1 MNAFEI
7 TTVFKRETIYLKL
20 VKFIILCLFP
30 LQFNW
35 FHYITGNI
43 TVTLQKI
50 WS

>member
-30 LQFNW
+30 CYNSTGA
-35 FHYITGNI
+35 ITLL
-43 TVTLQKI
+43 VT
-50 WS
+50 